1 MRQVEKTASGMIL
14 RIVATILV
22 FTAFL
27 VGSLIY
33 VGFYAGSYDLFQKI
47 IVVLVAFI
55 LATATVAIMWVSW
68 AGRRGWMP
76 HPDTALS
83 FLHRIHNNGG
93 LTVTIW
99 TSGGFPQRHRRD
111 ESFTLGRTGGK
122 NE

>member
-1 MRQVEKTASGMIL
+1 MQQVEKTASGMIL

-68 AGRRGWMP
+68 AGRRGW
-76 HPDTALS
+76 
-83 FLHRIHNNGG
+83 IHAR
-93 LTVTIW
+93 W
-99 TSGGFPQRHRRD
+99 EP
-111 ESFTLGRTGGK
+111 
-122 NE
+122 